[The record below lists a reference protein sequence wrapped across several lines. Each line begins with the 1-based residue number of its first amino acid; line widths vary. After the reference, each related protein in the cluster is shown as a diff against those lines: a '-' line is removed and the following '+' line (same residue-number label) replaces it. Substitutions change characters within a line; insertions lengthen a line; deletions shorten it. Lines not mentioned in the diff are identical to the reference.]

1 MTALVGPNGAGKT
14 TAFSCATGLLRPDAG
29 TVRVLGADP
38 WRSSPEHRA
47 RVGVMIQDGGLTSGA
62 GAMQLLRYG
71 ASLHANPLDAD
82 EVAEHLGID
91 DFARTLVR
99 RLSGGQR
106 QRLALA
112 LAIIGRPDL
121 VFLDEPTAGMD
132 PSIRRRV
139 RELIRALART
149 GTAVVLTTHLM
160 DDVVGLAD
168 AVRVISRGRV
178 LASGSVQEVISD
190 HRAPDGAVVVQA
202 TATGVAP
209 ESVPS
214 LEADLRAAAARHG
227 ASMEISTGGAADLES
242 VLLDLMDGRTGR
254 GRPRARGRSRCL
266 HADGA
271 AAASAAT
278 AGTAETAPTRA
289 PPMTARPTRL
299 PRPHRPRPAPRA
311 RCSACSYARMDR
323 ILLSNGEQLTVAVPA
338 AMVLIGLCSRS
349 AGSTASPRSTPPS
362 RRPSPPR

>member
-1 MTALVGPNGAGKT
+1 MVRAMDDHSPALVADDLTLSYGSVRALDGLSLIAERGAVTALLGPNGAGKT
-14 TAFSCATGLLRPDAG
+14 TAISCATGLLRPDAG

-99 RLSGGQR
+99 RLPGGQR

-242 VLLDLMDGRTGR
+242 VLLDLMDEDGRDEDGHSE
-254 GRPRARGRSRCL
+254 RAAGPAASTPT
-266 HADGA
+266 AA

-278 AGTAETAPTRA
+278 AGTAETAPTQE
-289 PPMTARPTRL
+289 
-299 PRPHRPRPAPRA
+299 HRR
-311 RCSACSYARMDR
+311 
-323 ILLSNGEQLTVAVPA
+323 
-338 AMVLIGLCSRS
+338 
-349 AGSTASPRSTPPS
+349 
-362 RRPSPPR
+362 

>member
-1 MTALVGPNGAGKT
+1 MVRAMDDHSPALVADDLTLSYGAVRALDGLSLTAERGAVTALLGPNGAGKT
-14 TAFSCATGLLRPDAG
+14 TAISCATGLLGPDGG

-38 WRSSPEHRA
+38 WRSPPEHRA

-62 GAMQLLRYG
+62 TALQLLRYG
-71 ASLHANPLDAD
+71 ASLHAAPLDVD

-91 DFARTLVR
+91 TFGRTLVR

-139 RELIRALART
+139 RELIRGLART

-178 LASGSVQEVISD
+178 LASGTVQEVIRE
-190 HRAPDGAVVVQA
+190 HRSADGAVVVQA
-202 TATGVAP
+202 TATGVDP
-209 ESVPS
+209 QIVPA
-214 LEADLRAAAARHG
+214 LEADLRATAARHG
-227 ASMEISTGGAADLES
+227 AQLEISSGGAADLES
-242 VLLDLMDGRTGR
+242 VLLDLMDEDQARAQDRDESRREDQDRTS
-254 GRPRARGRSRCL
+254 P
-266 HADGA
+266 
-271 AAASAAT
+271 
-278 AGTAETAPTRA
+278 APT
-289 PPMTARPTRL
+289 PTEEGAR
-299 PRPHRPRPAPRA
+299 
-311 RCSACSYARMDR
+311 
-323 ILLSNGEQLTVAVPA
+323 
-338 AMVLIGLCSRS
+338 
-349 AGSTASPRSTPPS
+349 
-362 RRPSPPR
+362 